1 MIQLVR
7 LSIPDILNRKK
18 NEWTAKL
25 LNKRLTEP
33 NARPDHNKYGHAEIK
48 NKLFAISSYKCFY
61 SEEKLKGEYREIDH
75 HIEVE
80 EKPQDAYEWE
90 NLYLASANC
99 NDKLPNKD
107 IKNSDVLNPFINTD
121 DEIEANLYFEDEC
134 ILSDSEIG
142 KSTIKKYRLDS
153 ESLDLKRSK
162 LLHKFKN
169 KLIDIKNDIIKD
181 GRSSYNEEEAL
192 KLKRFANNDAP
203 FSLMFKLILKQNN
216 II

>member
-1 MIQLVR
+1 MIHLIRV
-7 LSIPDILNRKK
+7 STPDILNNKK
-18 NEWTAKL
+18 VEWTEKFL
-25 LNKRLTEP
+25 QKRLTQP
-33 NARPDHNKYGHAEIK
+33 NARPDHSKYGHTEIK
-48 NKLFAISSYKCFY
+48 SKLFAISSYKCFY

-75 HIEVE
+75 HIEID
-80 EKPQDAYEWE
+80 EKPEDAYEWK

-107 IKNSDVLNPFINTD
+107 INIDDVLDPFRNTD
-121 DEIEANLYFEDEC
+121 SEIENNIYFEDEC

-142 KSTIKKYRLDS
+142 KNTIKKYRLDS

-169 KLIDIKNDIIKD
+169 QLIEIKNNIIKE
-181 GRSSYNEEEAL
+181 GRTSYNEEEAK
-192 KLKRFANNDAP
+192 KLKRFANKEAP
-203 FSLMFKLILKQNN
+203 FSLMFKLILKNNN

>member
-1 MIQLVR
+1 MIHLIR

-18 NEWTAKL
+18 NEWTTKL
-25 LNKRLTEP
+25 LNKRLSEP
-33 NARPDHNKYGHAEIK
+33 NARPDHNKYGHIEIK
-48 NKLFAISSYKCFY
+48 NKLFAISTYKCFY

-75 HIEVE
+75 HIEVD
-80 EKPQDAYEWE
+80 EKPEDTYEWE

-99 NDKLPNKD
+99 NDKLPHKD
-107 IKNSDVLNPFINTD
+107 ISNNDVLNPFTNSD
-121 DEIEANLYFEDEC
+121 DEIQVNLYFEDEC

-142 KSTIKKYRLDS
+142 KNTIKKYRLDS

-162 LLHKFKN
+162 ILHKFKN
-169 KLIDIKNDIIKD
+169 QLIDIKNDIIKD
-181 GRSSYNEEEAL
+181 GRTSYNEEEAL
-192 KLKRFANNDAP
+192 KLKRFAYNDAP